1 MATAAKRNTKA
12 TEATSRPKAAEKS
25 DALAKLKEDHTAV
38 RKLFDKYEKS
48 KDEMSEGE
56 KKAMVTEICM
66 ELTVH
71 AQIEEE
77 IFYPEV
83 RDAADEE
90 LDELLDEAEV
100 EHTGA
105 KDLVAQLESANPSDV
120 LYDAKV
126 TVLGEQVKH
135 HAEEEEKEMFPKVR
149 KTDIDLQAVGEDL
162 IARSDELK
170 DSYPKAKQAAN

>member
-1 MATAAKRNTKA
+1 MEIRMTSASKQSTRSESTTKSKASSAKA
-12 TEATSRPKAAEKS
+12 
-25 DALAKLKEDHTAV
+25 DALAKLKADHAAAK
-38 RKLFDKYEKS
+38 KLFDQYEKS
-48 KDEMSEGE
+48 KDDMSNEE
-56 KKAMVTEICM
+56 KQAIVAEICL

-77 IFYPEV
+77 IFYPAVREV
-83 RDAADEE
+83 ADDD

-105 KDLVAQLESANPSDV
+105 KDLVAQLDEASPEDE

-135 HAEEEEKEMFPKVR
+135 HAGEEENEMFPKVR
-149 KTDIDLQAVGEDL
+149 KTELDLVELGAELEQ
-162 IARSDELK
+162 RSKELK
-170 DSYPKAKQAAN
+170 ASGGGK